1 MMNAERR
8 GGGSEEKRCD
18 KRDRDVAGWRG
29 RVENACM
36 GMPGIDEA
44 EEGKWSCAGMPG
56 TALV

>member
-1 MMNAERR
+1 M
-8 GGGSEEKRCD
+8 
-18 KRDRDVAGWRG
+18 AGWRG